1 MNVLEAALTR
11 LAADLDD
18 LGVGWALV
26 GGFAVAVRCEP
37 RFTRDID
44 VAVLV
49 ADDDQ
54 AESIVAQLVRR
65 GYGVDTTVEQEY
77 VDRLAAVR
85 LRSPVMGG
93 VVTDLLFASSGIEP
107 EIARSA
113 ERMEVVPGLVLPVAT
128 TAHLVL
134 MKLLARDDVTRP
146 QDAADLVALRR
157 VATER
162 DVVIVAQAIALVVD
176 RGFTRDRDLRAA
188 LTAWW

>member
-26 GGFAVAVRCEP
+26 GGFAVSVRCEP

-157 VATER
+157 VAAER

>member
-26 GGFAVAVRCEP
+26 GGFAVSVRCEP